1 MITMTVIQNPMHDH
15 KNFVDDDDGDGGDV
29 TKSGSFGVICE
40 KLPST
45 VFTGLVLSTSWKKLL
60 KLFWEKWK

>member
-1 MITMTVIQNPMHDH
+1 MIMNILLMTMIMAT
-15 KNFVDDDDGDGGDV
+15 KNNEEYDV

-45 VFTGLVLSTSWKKLL
+45 VLTGLVLSTSYKNI
-60 KLFWEKWK
+60 